1 MKKINILPENEKLF
15 YDEVGKRPVFVKFY
29 MDGCPHCE
37 NMKPAWID
45 LENELMQKYQGDFT
59 IMDVNARALNT
70 LKSPITQ
77 YVEGFPSI
85 FIIKKD
91 GSKGLDFEG
100 ERTKD
105 DMLKFVLDNVSE
117 INKKESSHPTSMSMS
132 IPMPM
137 PMPMQIIRK
146 YKTKQSKKRRNT
158 KKTRKTKTKNKIKR
172 RKNKKTIKSRK

>member
-15 YDEVGKRPVFVKFY
+15 YNEVGKRPVFVKFY

-70 LKSPITQ
+70 LKSPIIQ

-117 INKKESSHPTSMSMS
+117 INKKESSQPTLMQ
-132 IPMPM
+132 MPM
-137 PMPMQIIRK
+137 KMRIIRK

-158 KKTRKTKTKNKIKR
+158 KKTRKTKNKIKR

>member
-1 MKKINILPENEKLF
+1 MKKINILPENERLF
-15 YDEVGKRPVFVKFY
+15 YNEVGKRPVFVKFY

-37 NMKPAWID
+37 NMKPAWMD

-105 DMLKFVLDNVSE
+105 GMLKFLLDNVSE
-117 INKKESSHPTSMSMS
+117 INKKQSSQPTLMPTRMMSTDMS
-132 IPMPM
+132 PMHK
-137 PMPMQIIRK
+137 IRK
-146 YKTKQSKKRRNT
+146 QKIKSKKYKKSKKSKKTKKSKNKRYHKKSR
-158 KKTRKTKTKNKIKR
+158 KTRKH
-172 RKNKKTIKSRK
+172 

>member
-1 MKKINILPENEKLF
+1 MKKINIFPENEKLF

-37 NMKPAWID
+37 NMKPAWIE
-45 LENELMQKYQGDFT
+45 LENELIKNYQGDFT

-70 LKSPITQ
+70 LKNPITK

-105 DMLKFVLDNVSE
+105 DMLNFVLDNVSE
-117 INKKESSHPTSMSMS
+117 INKKELSQSDLMPIHMMSSDMNNK
-132 IPMPM
+132 
-137 PMPMQIIRK
+137 IRK
-146 YKTKQSKKRRNT
+146 YKSKKSKKT
-158 KKTRKTKTKNKIKR
+158 KKTKKTKK
-172 RKNKKTIKSRK
+172 

>member
-15 YDEVGKRPVFVKFY
+15 YNEVGKRPVFVKFY

-37 NMKPAWID
+37 NMKPDWID
-45 LENELMQKYQGDFT
+45 LENELMEKYQGDFT

-105 DMLKFVLDNVSE
+105 NMLKFVLDNVSE
-117 INKKESSHPTSMSMS
+117 INKKESSQPYSMSM
-132 IPMPM
+132 PMR
-137 PMPMQIIRK
+137 IIRK
-146 YKTKQSKKRRNT
+146 YKIKKSKKRRNP
-158 KKTRKTKTKNKIKR
+158 KKTRKTKNKTKR
-172 RKNKKTIKSRK
+172 RKNKKTIKSKK